1 MKEKG
6 EELAKLVDKEQQ
18 QLKEKPLE
26 DMKGEGN
33 AKELLVLLVQHSL
46 IGHYWHQ
53 STIISIIILLK
64 NFLNTPHFVF
74 LHCQ

>member
-26 DMKGEGN
+26 DMKEEGN
-33 AKELLVLLVQHSL
+33 A
-46 IGHYWHQ
+46 
-53 STIISIIILLK
+53 
-64 NFLNTPHFVF
+64 
-74 LHCQ
+74 